1 MTDSGL
7 MSCLDAKTGAVRY
20 DSERLPDPAKF
31 TASPVAVD
39 GHVLLTSEGGDTF
52 VLKAGTKYEFVR
64 KNPIGEKVYASLALV
79 EGRIFIRGETNLF
92 CIGR

>member
-1 MTDSGL
+1 M
-7 MSCLDAKTGAVRY
+7 
-20 DSERLPDPAKF
+20 
-31 TASPVAVD
+31 
-39 GHVLLTSEGGDTF
+39 LTSETGDTF

-79 EGRIFIRGETNLF
+79 DGRIFIRGETNLF